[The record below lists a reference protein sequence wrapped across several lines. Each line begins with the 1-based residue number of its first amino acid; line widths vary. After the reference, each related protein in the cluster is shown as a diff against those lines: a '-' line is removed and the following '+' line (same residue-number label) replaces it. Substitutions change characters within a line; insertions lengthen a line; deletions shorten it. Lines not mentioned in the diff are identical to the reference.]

1 MANDPT
7 RDTPT
12 RLLDAA
18 RREFA
23 TYGIAGA
30 RVDRIAEQAAANKQ
44 RLYSYFGSKEQLFS
58 KVLACAYQDL
68 SEQVPVPTTREGLE
82 RYVGQVFDYH
92 RHDPSLVRLLAWEG
106 LHYGDAKI
114 PGEEERHA
122 YYLSKNE
129 ALCKALSPTSPQEVG
144 HLLMTLIGIA
154 SWPFVVEQQRRLMA
168 GLVAGSEEGWSQLR
182 ASLTAYGSAVIHARL
197 PAFEPVS
204 GIASGVES
212 GLDSGVISEA
222 DFSELEGHP

>member
-1 MANDPT
+1 MTKDPT

-18 RREFA
+18 RAEFA
-23 TYGIAGA
+23 KFGIAGA

-58 KVLACAYQDL
+58 TVLARAYREL
-68 SEQVPVPTTREGLE
+68 GEQVPVPTTREDLE
-82 RYVGQVFDYH
+82 HYVGRIFDYH
-92 RHDPSLVRLLAWEG
+92 RRDTSLVRLLAWEG
-106 LHYGDAKI
+106 LHYGDAEI
-114 PGEEERHA
+114 PGEEERQA

-129 ALCKALSPTSPQEVG
+129 TLGRALSLASPQEVG

-168 GLVAGSEEGWSQLR
+168 GLAPASEEGWDQLR
-182 ASLTAYGSAVIHARL
+182 ASLTSYACAVINSHA
-197 PAFEPVS
+197 PAP
-204 GIASGVES
+204 GPGAS
-212 GLDSGVISEA
+212 
-222 DFSELEGHP
+222 P

>member
-1 MANDPT
+1 MTKDAT

-18 RREFA
+18 RAEFA
-23 TYGIAGA
+23 KFGIAGA

-58 KVLACAYQDL
+58 TVLARAYREL
-68 SEQVPVPTTREGLE
+68 GEQVPVPTTREDLE
-82 RYVGQVFDYH
+82 HYVGRIFDYH
-92 RHDPSLVRLLAWEG
+92 RRDTSLVRLLAWEG
-106 LHYGDAKI
+106 LHYGDAEI
-114 PGEEERHA
+114 PGEEERQA

-129 ALCKALSPTSPQEVG
+129 TLGRALSLASPQEVG

-168 GLVAGSEEGWSQLR
+168 GLAPASEEGWDQLR
-182 ASLTAYGSAVIHARL
+182 ASLTSYACAVINSLA
-197 PAFEPVS
+197 PAP
-204 GIASGVES
+204 GPGAS
-212 GLDSGVISEA
+212 
-222 DFSELEGHP
+222 P

>member
-18 RREFA
+18 RQEFA

-68 SEQVPVPTTREGLE
+68 SERVPVPTTREGLE

-92 RHDPSLVRLLAWEG
+92 RRDPSLVRLLAWEG
-106 LHYGDAKI
+106 LHYGDAEI

-129 ALCKALSPTSPQEVG
+129 ALCKALSLTSPQEVG

-168 GLVAGSEEGWSQLR
+168 GLVAGSEEGWNELR
-182 ASLTAYGSAVIHARL
+182 ASLTSYGSAVIHARV
-197 PAFEPVS
+197 AKIDHET
-204 GIASGVES
+204 GI
-212 GLDSGVISEA
+212 DSGVMSDA
-222 DFSELEGHP
+222 DSIGR

>member
-1 MANDPT
+1 MTKDAT

-18 RREFA
+18 RAEFA
-23 TYGIAGA
+23 KFGIAGA

-58 KVLACAYQDL
+58 TVLAHAYREL
-68 SEQVPVPTTREGLE
+68 GEQVPVPTTREDLE
-82 RYVGQVFDYH
+82 HYVGRIFDYH
-92 RHDPSLVRLLAWEG
+92 RRDASLVRLLAWEG
-106 LHYGDAKI
+106 LHYGDAAI
-114 PGEEERHA
+114 PGEEERQA

-129 ALCKALSPTSPQEVG
+129 TLGKALSLTSPQEVG

-168 GLVAGSEEGWSQLR
+168 GLVPGSEEGWDQLR
-182 ASLTAYGSAVIHARL
+182 ASLTSYACAVINSRA
-197 PAFEPVS
+197 PAPRDTL
-204 GIASGVES
+204 VE
-212 GLDSGVISEA
+212 
-222 DFSELEGHP
+222 